1 MGLPEIDPDGFDLYN
16 VLQEVHMKKVSLSV
30 QKEFCDECS
39 LALRRFIGK
48 MKGVDSIDVESG
60 KIVISFDDSKVM
72 EDDIVRISKESIEK
86 LGYKMNE

>member
-1 MGLPEIDPDGFDLYN
+1 
-16 VLQEVHMKKVSLSV
+16 MKKVSLNV
-30 QKEFCDECS
+30 QKEFCEECS

-72 EDDIVRISKESIEK
+72 EDDIVKISRECVEK
-86 LGYKMNE
+86 LGYKIEE